1 MKKTLL
7 SLLILTSLVA
17 CKEKTQPLTAQ
28 QIVDQA
34 IEKAGGVLY
43 EKAHIE
49 FDFRDIHY
57 ISTRWGSR
65 YSYERVQTDSAGA
78 KIHDVLSNKGFERF
92 INDSLVQ
99 VVDSMANKYANSV
112 NSVHYFAY
120 LPYGL
125 NDKAVHKKLLGEKT
139 LKGKNYYFIEVTF
152 SEENGGED
160 HSDVFLY
167 WINKETFLIDYLAY
181 LYHTGE
187 GGIRFREV
195 FNSRT
200 IKGIRLADYKNYK
213 PFADDIDLHQI
224 GELFDAGKLE
234 LLSEIVN
241 ENVAVEIVD
250 QSK

>member
-1 MKKTLL
+1 MKKILL
-7 SLLILTSLVA
+7 SLLILTSFVA
-17 CKEKTQPLTAQ
+17 CKEKPQPLTVQ

-34 IEKAGGVLY
+34 IEKAGGDLY

-49 FDFRDIHY
+49 FDFRKIHY
-57 ISTRWGSR
+57 LSTRQGSK
-65 YSYERVQTDSAGA
+65 YSYERVQTDSTGR
-78 KIHDVLSNKGFERF
+78 KIHDVLTNKGFERF

-139 LKGKNYYFIEVTF
+139 IKGKTYYQIEVTF
-152 SEENGGED
+152 SEENGGDD
-160 HSDVFLY
+160 HSDEFLY
-167 WINKETFLIDYLAY
+167 WINKETFLVDYLAY
-181 LYHTGE
+181 LYHTDE
-187 GGIRFREV
+187 GGIRFREA
-195 FNSRT
+195 FNPRAVN
-200 IKGIRLADYKNYK
+200 GIRLVDYKNYK
-213 PFADDIDLHQI
+213 PFSDDIDFYQI

-241 ENVAVEIVD
+241 ENVTIKIVE
-250 QSK
+250 

>member
-7 SLLILTSLVA
+7 FILMLTSIVA
-17 CKEKTQPLTAQ
+17 CKEKTQPLTVQ
-28 QIVDQA
+28 QIINQA
-34 IEKAGGVLY
+34 VEKSGGVLY

-49 FDFRDIHY
+49 FDFRNIHY
-57 ISTRWGSR
+57 ISKRRGSK
-65 YSYERVQTDSAGA
+65 YSYERIQTDSAGA
-78 KIHDVLSNKGFERF
+78 IIHDVLSNRGFERF

-139 LKGKNYYFIEVTF
+139 IKRKNYYFIEVTF
-152 SEENGGED
+152 SEENGGDD

-167 WINKETFLIDYLAY
+167 WVDKETFLVDYMAY
-181 LYHTGE
+181 LYHTEE
-187 GGIRFREV
+187 GGIRFREA
-195 FNSRT
+195 FNPNK
-200 IKGIRLADYKNYK
+200 INGIRLVDYKNYK
-213 PFADDIDLHQI
+213 PFADDIDFYQI

-234 LLSEIVN
+234 LLSDIVN
-241 ENVAVEIVD
+241 ENVKVEIVE
-250 QSK
+250 